1 MHIWLQVFCFLYLLF
16 SERSKGDKMM
26 SVFPTSWVNQS
37 LIMEPVEEK
46 LEKQLNIEKE
56 GELQVSLYTIIC
68 NKYMPVHG

>member
-1 MHIWLQVFCFLYLLF
+1 MHIWLQEFCFLYLLF

-46 LEKQLNIEKE
+46 LEKQLNIERE

>member
-1 MHIWLQVFCFLYLLF
+1 MHIWLQEFCFLYLLF

>member
-1 MHIWLQVFCFLYLLF
+1 
-16 SERSKGDKMM
+16 MM

-46 LEKQLNIEKE
+46 LEKQLNIERE